1 MKYEIMLILA
11 TMMPEEKLIAQLEK
25 SLTNYKLIGDK
36 KSKHEL
42 TVDCQMFI
50 LRMITNGSGD
60 KMQEILK
67 EMRSQEERENFFKVN
82 PS

>member
-1 MKYEIMLILA
+1 MKEIMLILA
-11 TMMPEEKLIAQLEK
+11 TMMPEERLIAELEE

-36 KSKHEL
+36 KSRHKL
-42 TVDCQMFI
+42 AANCQMFI
-50 LRMITNGSGD
+50 LRVMTNGSGD
-60 KMQEILK
+60 KMQEVLK